1 MTTYTAPIRT
11 TGRKVGYVRHPELDG
26 SVEIDTRNLL
36 NALNNDTVEF
46 EVTGTNR
53 EGQLEGKVTKVV
65 KRDKDVFVG
74 QIKNVFDKEK
84 NKREEKFVPDSRNF
98 WPEVKL
104 LNLQKFTKLDGQKFL
119 IKLENWEDPKATPEF
134 VIVDVIGKVGT
145 HETEMRATVLDRGL
159 VMGFPPEV
167 EKAAQ
172 ELKEKSAQMIQDDI
186 PNRRDMRD
194 TLMFTIDPFDAK
206 DFDDALSLKKLDNG
220 NFEVGIHIADPSF
233 FVRPG
238 TILDDEAV
246 KRATSIYLV
255 DRTIPM
261 LPEVLSNHLCSLNA
275 NEEKLTFSAV
285 FEMDRQGNVLDRWFG
300 RTITISDRRFN
311 YEEAQAIIDANE
323 GDHVEELQIMSEMA
337 KHMQKRNVAHG
348 KIEFE
353 STEVKFNLDEAKF
366 PISVY
371 EKKRVWTMEM
381 IEEFMLLANKEVSR
395 YVSVGP
401 DGEDTGNPFIYRI
414 HDKPKP
420 EKITEA
426 VNMLNK
432 LGFEVESDGDGKI
445 TSKEINRILKAHK
458 GEDIEKFISMTLLR
472 SMRKAEYST
481 KNIGH
486 FGLAFAHYSHF
497 TSPIRRYP
505 DMIAHRYLAKYL
517 AGETVG
523 KSDKA
528 EIQELAIHSSEME
541 KKAVDAER
549 ASIKFKYVE
558 LFSTKIGE
566 EIQGMVTGVTK
577 FGIFVEDKE
586 TKAEGLINVRNMGGD
601 FYKYDE
607 KSLVL
612 RGTNTGTVYRIGDS
626 VIAKVKDVD
635 IENRNIDFELVTKK

>member
-11 TGRKVGYVRHPELDG
+11 TGRKVGYVRHAELEG

-36 NALNNDTVEF
+36 TALDNDTVEF
-46 EVTGTNR
+46 EVTGKNR

-74 QIKNVFDKEK
+74 MIKNVFDKEK
-84 NKREEKFVPDSRNF
+84 NKREEKFVADSRNF
-98 WPEVKL
+98 WPEAKI
-104 LNLQKFTKLDGQKFL
+104 LNLQKYHKIDGQKL
-119 IKLENWEDPKATPEF
+119 LLKLEKWENHNTDPEF
-134 VIVDVIGKVGT
+134 IIVDVLGKAGN
-145 HETEMRATVLDRGL
+145 HETEMKATVLDRGL

-172 ELKEKSAQMIQDDI
+172 ELKEKSAQMIADEI
-186 PNRRDMRD
+186 PKRRDMRD

-220 NFEVGIHIADPSF
+220 NFEIGIHIADPSF

-238 TILDDEAV
+238 TVLDDEAV

-261 LPEVLSNHLCSLNA
+261 LPEVLSNDLCSLNA

-285 FEMDRQGNVLDRWFG
+285 FEMDREGNVLDRWFG
-300 RTITISDRRFN
+300 RTVTISDRRFN
-311 YEEAQAIIDANE
+311 YEEAQEIIDAGA

-337 KHMQKRNVAHG
+337 KHMKKRNVAHG

-353 STEVKFNLDEAKF
+353 STEVKFKLDEAMF

-381 IEEFMLLANKEVSR
+381 IEEFMLLANKEVSKH
-395 YVSVGP
+395 VSVGA
-401 DGEDTGNPFIYRI
+401 DGEETKNPFIYRI

-420 EKITEA
+420 EKIIEA
-426 VNMLNK
+426 TNLLSK
-432 LGFEVESDGDGKI
+432 LGFEIESDGNGKI
-445 TSKEINRILKAHK
+445 SSKEINRILGAHK
-458 GEDIEKFISMTLLR
+458 GEDIETFISMTLLR

-486 FGLAFAHYSHF
+486 FGLAFSHYSHF

-505 DMIAHRYLAKYL
+505 DMIAHRYLARYI
-517 AGETVG
+517 AGDTVAPSE
-523 KSDKA
+523 KS

-541 KKAVDAER
+541 KRAVDAER
-549 ASIKFKYVE
+549 ASVKFKYVE

-566 EIQGMVTGVTK
+566 EIQGMVTGVMK

-586 TKAEGLINVRNMGGD
+586 TKAEGLISVRNMGGD

-607 KSLVL
+607 KSMVL
-612 RGTNTGTVYRIGDS
+612 RGTNTGTVYRIGDT
-626 VIAKVKDVD
+626 VWAKVKDVN
-635 IENRNIDFELVTKK
+635 IEDRKIDFELITKK